1 MTFIIAFPFSISI
14 LAKSSFQE
22 TLQLPNALKMYRI
35 TYGATTAEAKCRE
48 GEFVNPEEAT

>member
-1 MTFIIAFPFSISI
+1 MTFIIALPFWISI

-22 TLQLPNALKMYRI
+22 SLQFPSALKMYRI

-48 GEFVNPEEAT
+48 GELMNPEEAT